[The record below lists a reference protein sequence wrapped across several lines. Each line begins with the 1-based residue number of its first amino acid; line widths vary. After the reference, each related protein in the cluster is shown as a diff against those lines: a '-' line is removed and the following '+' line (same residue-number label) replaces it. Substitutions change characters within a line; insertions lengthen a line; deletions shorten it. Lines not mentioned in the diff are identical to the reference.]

1 MATHKIGP
9 ETGSLVL
16 RTTRQGLAAQAGH
29 DLTIEVM
36 RWSGTVTTGDEP
48 TDTRLELT
56 ADLDSLR
63 VQSGSGGVKP
73 LSERAKRDIANNA
86 KKTLQADRYPELRYV
101 SEQVTATGD
110 VAGKC
115 TLHGTERPVRVEVTS
130 LGDDKYR
137 ATGTIV
143 QSQFGI
149 KPYTGMFGALKVADE
164 VSFEADAD
172 LSRASD

>member
-9 ETGSLVL
+9 QTGSLVL
-16 RTTRQGLAAQAGH
+16 RTTRQGLAAQVGH
-29 DLTIEVM
+29 DLTIEVV
-36 RWSGTVTTGDEP
+36 RWSGTVTMGDEP
-48 TDTRLELT
+48 TDTTLELT
-56 ADLDSLR
+56 AELDSLR
-63 VQSGSGGVKP
+63 VLSGSGGVKP
-73 LSERAKRDIANNA
+73 LSERDKREIVNNA
-86 KKTLQADRYPELRYV
+86 KKTLQADTYPELRFV

-110 VAGKC
+110 MAGKC
-115 TLHGTERPVRVEVTS
+115 TLHGTERPVRVEITPT
-130 LGDDKYR
+130 GADKYR

-172 LSRASD
+172 LSASSD